1 MGQIDPRKRMN
12 DTRKNRSLHLTD
24 EEHRRYINLGGSK
37 WVQEQIAREW
47 EKVPEERRNWPRP
60 EKEAR

>member
-1 MGQIDPRKRMN
+1 MPRLVQERR
-12 DTRKNRSLHLTD
+12 TNRSLHLTP
-24 EEHRRYINLGGSK
+24 EEHRRYINLGGSR

-60 EKEAR
+60 EKGRNEG